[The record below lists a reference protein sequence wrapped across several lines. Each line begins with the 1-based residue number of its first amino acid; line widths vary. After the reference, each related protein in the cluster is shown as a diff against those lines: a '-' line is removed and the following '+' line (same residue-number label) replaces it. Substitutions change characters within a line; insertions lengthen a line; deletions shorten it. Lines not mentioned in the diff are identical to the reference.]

1 LISTKNN
8 REYKPLTSDNIL
20 ALVGEQEILRHY
32 LGFDFDLKTCYLSTL
47 RDNDLAPSL
56 NFYYNKAGRLCY
68 KDFGHSQGNVFDFVK
83 TKYDITYKEVLEK
96 INSDMGLGLGVSKTF
111 NRPVRYLEFNRDFK
125 KENSLLQFK
134 PVKYGEKELEWWSSY
149 GITSLDTL
157 KHFKIFNTEIVW
169 LNKRP
174 HWVRTEDNP
183 IYTYYFSGSKK
194 IKIYRPLA
202 KPYVNARGQE
212 VKGKWMTNCDAF
224 DIQGLEQLPPS
235 GDILI
240 NTSSMKD
247 VALFYEL
254 MGMPAIAP
262 QGEGHHIPK
271 SIQEHLWTRFKRI
284 ITIYDNDSAGV
295 KASIKINEDMGSE
308 YWNIPKDAGVK
319 DPTDFYNRYGKEET
333 IKLLK
338 TII

>member
-1 LISTKNN
+1 MISTKNN

-83 TKYDITYKEVLEK
+83 IKYDITYKEVLEK

-157 KHFKIFNTEIVW
+157 KHFKIFNTEMQNVMYYSDMPENPDFPLTDEVKKMVLHTFLNINGTTVMFSDCPPNIPLKFGNNTALVINKDNTEEIKELFNALKEGGTIVMDLQETFW
-169 LNKRP
+169 SKLYAFVQDKYGILW
-174 HWVRTEDNP
+174 HL
-183 IYTYYFSGSKK
+183 IYTG
-194 IKIYRPLA
+194 
-202 KPYVNARGQE
+202 N
-212 VKGKWMTNCDAF
+212 
-224 DIQGLEQLPPS
+224 
-235 GDILI
+235 
-240 NTSSMKD
+240 
-247 VALFYEL
+247 
-254 MGMPAIAP
+254 
-262 QGEGHHIPK
+262 
-271 SIQEHLWTRFKRI
+271 
-284 ITIYDNDSAGV
+284 
-295 KASIKINEDMGSE
+295 
-308 YWNIPKDAGVK
+308 
-319 DPTDFYNRYGKEET
+319 
-333 IKLLK
+333 
-338 TII
+338 